1 MNAQEAEKD
10 ALAHTPNVIE
20 FAQGQRDCR
29 QGVEYKKG
37 KGESY
42 DQGYGFEYELQEMRG
57 RK

>member
-20 FAQGQRDCR
+20 FAQGQLDCR
-29 QGVEYKKG
+29 QGVDSKAG
-37 KGESY
+37 KCESY
-42 DQGYGFEYELQEMRG
+42 YQGYGFEYELQEMRG